1 MGAKRVTQLLQFIA
15 VRAPEAQDAIG
26 NGDNTICYE
35 LLSMIEIDSAEA
47 RKEMESLL
55 ESDKGSHM
63 P

>member
-1 MGAKRVTQLLQFIA
+1 MGANRVTQLLQLIA
-15 VRAPEAQDAIG
+15 VRASEAQDAIG
-26 NGDNTICYE
+26 NGDNTTCYE